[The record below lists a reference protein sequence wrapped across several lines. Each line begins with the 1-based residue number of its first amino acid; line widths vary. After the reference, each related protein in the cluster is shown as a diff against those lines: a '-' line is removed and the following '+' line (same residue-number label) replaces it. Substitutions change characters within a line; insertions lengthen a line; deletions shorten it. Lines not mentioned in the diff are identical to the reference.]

1 MPLTPDILHLL
12 RCRTNAGASAREL
25 LDIIENPED
34 YEEDIAA
41 AKRDIS
47 PRPLGFCK
55 VSGERLTEDDVRWGS
70 AARGV
75 ARECCPQ
82 IAAGMAQLIND
93 LAEA

>member
-34 YEEDIAA
+34 HKADIAA

-55 VSGERLTEDDVRWGS
+55 VSGDQLTEDDVRWGS
-70 AARGV
+70 AARGLS
-75 ARECCPQ
+75 RECCPQ
-82 IAAGMAQLIND
+82 IAAGLARLTNN